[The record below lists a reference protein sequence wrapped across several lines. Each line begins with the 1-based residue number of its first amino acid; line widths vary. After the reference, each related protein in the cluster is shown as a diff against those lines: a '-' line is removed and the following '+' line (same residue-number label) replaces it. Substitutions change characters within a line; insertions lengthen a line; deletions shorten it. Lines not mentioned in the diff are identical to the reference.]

1 MTLAEY
7 RKRRPAADVPA
18 EAAEH
23 KAEGRAHPGPLEYA
37 VIGLVLAD
45 ITAIEVAVYYFGI
58 AHDLLVAVLL
68 GLSALKFSLVVMW
81 FMHLRFD
88 SRLFSQMFVL
98 GFLLAL
104 TIFVVALA
112 TLGGALV

>member
-7 RKRRPAADVPA
+7 RKRRPAP
-18 EAAEH
+18 EEPAEH
-23 KAEGRAHPGPLEYA
+23 KAKERGHPGPLEYA
-37 VIGLVLAD
+37 VIGLVLAG
-45 ITAIEVAVYYFGI
+45 ITAIEVAVYYFDI

-88 SRLFSQMFVL
+88 SGLFTQMFVL

-104 TIFVVALA
+104 SIFFVALA